1 MKQNYEEAIEREKR
15 PPFNTILK
23 VIIVVQRR
31 DNKNLN

>member
-1 MKQNYEEAIEREKR
+1 MKQNYEEATGREKR
-15 PPFNTILK
+15 PQDTILK